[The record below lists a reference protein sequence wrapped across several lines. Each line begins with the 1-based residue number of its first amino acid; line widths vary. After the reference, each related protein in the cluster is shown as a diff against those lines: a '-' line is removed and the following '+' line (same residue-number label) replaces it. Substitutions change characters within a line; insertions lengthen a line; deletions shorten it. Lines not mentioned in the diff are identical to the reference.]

1 MPDDRI
7 RAKAS
12 HRLILWTQY
21 SHTKSNRNRL
31 KDLNLSPKI
40 PSRSSTRGERG

>member
-21 SHTKSNRNRL
+21 SRMKSNRNRL
-31 KDLNLSPKI
+31 KDLNLSPK
-40 PSRSSTRGERG
+40 SLSSGSTRGERD